1 MMMNNEMMMMMMI
14 LIIKSQTPLSCP
26 AYNIFSA
33 FTLQTDLSS
42 PRLIYFI
49 ASSFLSQLFC
59 PCFSHFLLF
68 SRFTLHIRSTNPL
81 LSFLFFFSPPTP
93 TFKVSNCETLGL
105 RAQSQ
110 TNFSLASRNK
120 IFNPTNLYNNT
131 LVRADKDQKKK

>member
-1 MMMNNEMMMMMMI
+1 MMMMI

-81 LSFLFFFSPPTP
+81 LSFLFFFSPQTP
-93 TFKVSNCETLGL
+93 TLRFPIVKPSASGL
-105 RAQSQ
+105 RLKPTFLSLQETRFSILQ
-110 TNFSLASRNK
+110 IFTTTRLYVLTN
-120 IFNPTNLYNNT
+120 T
-131 LVRADKDQKKK
+131 KKKNNNK